1 LSFGDILDLLE
12 SSSINVIMNF
22 QLVMKRPYKLS
33 NIYAGVTT
41 ISGVKSTRGGHRD
54 GPSEDANFS
63 TDTEICY
70 NNSRCSLLVI
80 DT

>member
-1 LSFGDILDLLE
+1 
-12 SSSINVIMNF
+12 
-22 QLVMKRPYKLS
+22 MKRPYKLS